1 MNEGDLNANA
11 VVVAVL
17 FVHQISRTWEGGL
30 SGLRHNY
37 APVFGVHMTGWTT
50 ATCQILALPLALTAA
65 LWDSTMWVR
74 GASVLLV
81 VLWMLSVQRRL
92 ANHAWLGIVS
102 SVAFAFTPAHTD
114 PVIARDLLAGV
125 YLSAALFKL
134 NGEYLFSSRSAGR
147 VVLAFY
153 FGQLGLSPARF
164 QLRWLP
170 AGVILSEFAAGSL
183 LLIPHGVLPALVIAV
198 VMHAVFGVS
207 GNFPFSIT
215 ALALWTLVMSPRAG
229 YLVLPM
235 AHDVAWWTVPLF
247 AVLAVTL
254 GRTSPGARP
263 PGLLAKDTFLGVV
276 YGVLCASAL
285 GRPEPTFPG
294 GSWATT
300 VNWLIGAMFLLNAGL
315 VMAGVKLEWSFAMF
329 SSLRPFGRSWLQC
342 GVRREWPRYYLL
354 TLPDRIPKALL
365 KSVPAEFLYQST
377 RGTHVVHEAV
387 AHRLENLAGK
397 HGLTFQPKQVELNG
411 ESSALVPKPMQSGPR
426 RAILLFP
433 AIIPKEFS
441 RGHLG

>member
-1 MNEGDLNANA
+1 MNGGDLNANSI
-11 VVVAVL
+11 VVAAL

-37 APVFGVHMTGWTT
+37 APVFAVHMAGWAT
-50 ATCQILALPLALTAA
+50 AASQILALPLALTAA
-65 LWDSTMWVR
+65 LWGGTMWMR
-74 GASVLLV
+74 GASVVLV

-102 SVAFAFTPAHTD
+102 TIGFAFTPAHTD
-114 PVIARDLLAGV
+114 PLIARDLLVGV

-153 FGQLGLSPARF
+153 FGQLGLRPARF

-170 AGVILSEFAAGSL
+170 AGVILSEFAVGAL
-183 LLIPHGVLPALVIAV
+183 LLIPHGVLPALVIAM
-198 VMHAVFGVS
+198 VMHTAFGVS

-215 ALALWTLVMSPRAG
+215 ALALWALVMSPRAG

-235 AHDVAWWTVPLF
+235 AHDVVWWAVPLF
-247 AVLAVTL
+247 AVLALTL

-263 PGLLAKDTFLGVV
+263 PGLLAKDTCLGVV

-294 GSWATT
+294 GSST
-300 VNWLIGAMFLLNAGL
+300 VMVNCVIGAMFLLNVGL

-329 SSLRPFGRSWLQC
+329 SSLRPFGRSWIQR
-342 GVRREWPRYYLL
+342 GARREWPRYYHL

-365 KSVPAEFLYQST
+365 KSVPAGFLYQST
-377 RGTHVVHEAV
+377 KGTHVVHEAV
-387 AHRLENLAGK
+387 ARRLEDLAGK
-397 HGLTFQPKQVELNG
+397 HGLTFQPKQVESNR
-411 ESSALVPKPMQSGPR
+411 ESNALVPKLTQSEPR
-426 RAILLFP
+426 RTILLFP
-433 AIIPKEFS
+433 AIISKEFS
-441 RGHLG
+441 QSHLG